1 MKPIKLP
8 KKKLKTV
15 HLAVRVEQKT
25 QDRFRKMVKEN
36 GVGHGDLLTCMVDY
50 FWEELE
56 DKGDETN

>member
-8 KKKLKTV
+8 KKKLKTANLV
-15 HLAVRVEQKT
+15 IRVEQKT

-36 GVGHGDLLTCMVDY
+36 DVGTSDLLTYMVDY

-56 DKGDETN
+56 DKGDE

>member
-36 GVGHGDLLTCMVDY
+36 DVGTSDLFTYMVDY
-50 FWEELE
+50 FWEELG
-56 DKGDETN
+56 DKGDDS

>member
-36 GVGHGDLLTCMVDY
+36 DVGTSDLLTYMVDY

-56 DKGDETN
+56 DKGDD

>member
-8 KKKLKTV
+8 KKKLKTANLV
-15 HLAVRVEQKT
+15 IRVEQKT

-36 GVGHGDLLTCMVDY
+36 DVGTSDLLTYMVDY

-56 DKGDETN
+56 DKGDED